1 MKKVGDISILKPS
14 ARMVLIML
22 GLASLLSCKPEEIRD
37 KVAGTDADGKAITSR
52 TAEVQSGDFMV
63 SISATG
69 KVVANR
75 EMDIL
80 SKAGGEIIE
89 LPFRAGD
96 HVKKGDLLALIDPI
110 NEERNVQKTEA
121 ALDMS
126 KARLAKAKNDLEI
139 VRSSSRKSVTDA
151 EATVKYAETKLSE
164 AEAKYKRQDEL
175 FSRNLVPKEN
185 EETALTILEQA
196 RNELSRAQSTL
207 EDVKSLPF
215 QIAAKEQDV
224 KLAGVDVKN
233 SDITLAEA
241 RKRLTDTK
249 IIAPMDGVLTERKP
263 EVGMVISSPLGNVGG
278 GTKLMAL
285 SDLSSLYLVT
295 AVDET
300 DIGGIQE
307 NQKAIITSD
316 AYPAE
321 QFTGTVAH
329 IAPAGIATNNVV
341 TFDVKV
347 QVEGEG
353 LTKLRPGMTADVTI
367 VINESKNTLWVQS
380 EAIQEAPEG
389 PFVEIENKGSSPQK
403 VAVTAGLTDGLMTEI
418 KGNVKAGQKL
428 IVREDETLT
437 AWERGEGG
445 ERPMRGGFNPFKKSK
460 GTSKSKGKG

>member
-1 MKKVGDISILKPS
+1 MKQVPDKSILKS
-14 ARMVLIML
+14 GARAALIL
-22 GLASLLSCKPEEIRD
+22 LCLATLSSCKPEEIRE
-37 KVAGTDADGKAITSR
+37 KVAGTDADGKPVAAR
-52 TAEVQSGDFMV
+52 TAEVQSGDFVV

-126 KARLAKAKNDLEI
+126 KARLAKARNDLEI

-175 FSRNLVPKEN
+175 FAKNLVPKEN
-185 EETALTILEQA
+185 VETALTILEQA

-224 KLAGVDVKN
+224 KLAEVDVKN
-233 SDITLAEA
+233 SQITLAEA
-241 RKRLTDTK
+241 QKRLTDTK

-285 SDLSSLYLVT
+285 SDLSALYLVT

-300 DIGGIQE
+300 DIGGIKE
-307 NQKAIITSD
+307 NQRAIITSD
-316 AYPAE
+316 AYPAQ

-347 QVEGEG
+347 KVEGDG
-353 LTKLRPGMTADVTI
+353 LNKLRPGMTADVTI

-380 EAIQEAPEG
+380 EAIQESPEG
-389 PFVEIENKGSSPQK
+389 TFVEIENKEGSPQK
-403 VAVTAGLTDGLMTEI
+403 ITVTAGLTDGLMTEI
-418 KGNVKAGQKL
+418 KGGIKAGQKL
-428 IVREDETLT
+428 IVREDETLS

-460 GTSKSKGKG
+460 AKPKGKG